1 MTTDAAARRHGWLEL
16 LQISGPFLTVPVAD
30 TVWPTGLPAV
40 STAARAQVR
49 AAVTGLLDNGGLTQ
63 PDVVRIVL
71 AQVLGWGEA
80 LLTGPAIPAALNEVV
95 GEHGATI
102 VPDLAFHA
110 PPDDEPVAEDAPD
123 DEEADDLDDSD
134 EDGDGDDEAEAD
146 EEPAAKPSVLAD
158 DDPWRLLGMV
168 VPWGSHPLARTLR
181 AGWAASP
188 SERLAALLRARNIP
202 IGLVTDGR
210 WWAVVSA
217 PRGKPVGVAVWD
229 ASLWSEEPETLAA
242 FVALLERRRFL
253 GVAAADRLPALLAR
267 SAEAQEDVTTALG
280 DQVRTAVEMLVR
292 RFDSLDRAVGGRLL
306 RDVGNDDLYA
316 AIVTVMMRI
325 VFLLFAEERR
335 LLPSDDDA
343 YDHSYSVGRLVDQ
356 LRQRASLNGE
366 QTLEH
371 RTGAWHRL
379 LALTRAL
386 HSGVHHQDLR
396 LPAYGGALFDPDRYP
411 WLESQGATT
420 PPVDDFTVL
429 QMLEAVQFVRIG
441 GESRRLSFR
450 TLDVEQI
457 GYVYEGLL
465 ELEVRTATEP
475 VLFLRRPP
483 GVIDFVAE
491 SSALEVLVDLREWT
505 ASTYLGKK
513 TANAATRKRADR
525 LLDPGTSD
533 ALPVV
538 LSSPLERRLG
548 EKLAALSPLF
558 RRDESGRSVITPP
571 GGRYLAPS
579 SRRTATGAYYTPRSL
594 AEEIVQHTLDPLVYR
609 PGPLQTLD
617 RTQWVLRPSAEIE
630 RLRVADIAM
639 GSGAFLVAAC
649 RFLADRWV
657 EARDAEGDLAATRS
671 LADRAEGAADTEVD
685 EIVLAA
691 RRRVAEHCLYGV
703 DINPLAVEMAKLS
716 LWLVTMDRERPFGF
730 LDDRLVC
737 GDSLLGIASMDQLET
752 LHLDPAAGRALTQG
766 ALDFGHSW
774 RSQLAGIADIRRRIV
789 ATPVTTVRDVEYK
802 AGRLR
807 DAVAASETLT
817 SSCRRAHR
825 RGRPGCRSGRRQAAR
840 DVRHPAD
847 PPVGPGDEPRRPLP
861 RLARRS
867 GPGGP
872 ADGQGAAATVP
883 LARSIPRGL
892 RRYEYARLRRHRREP
907 AVPGW
912 KENLWRSGQRLPRLA
927 DDLGRPRCA
936 RQHRPGGPFRLARLP
951 IAQRV
956 GATGLRHDEHP
967 GRG

>member
-1 MTTDAAARRHGWLEL
+1 MTTDAEARRHGWLEL
-16 LQISGPFLTVPVAD
+16 LQISGPFVTVPVAN

-63 PDVVRIVL
+63 PDVVRTVL
-71 AQVLGWGEA
+71 TKVLGWGET
-80 LLTGPAIPAALNEVV
+80 LLTGPSIPAALTEVV
-95 GEHGATI
+95 GEHGATVI
-102 VPDLAFHA
+102 PDLAFHA
-110 PPDDEPVAEDAPD
+110 PPDDEPAAEDAPD
-123 DEEADDLDDSD
+123 NEDADDLNEFDEDVDDEGDDRPTAEPSARGDDS
-134 EDGDGDDEAEAD
+134 
-146 EEPAAKPSVLAD
+146 
-158 DDPWRLLGMV
+158 PWRLLGTV
-168 VPWGSHPLARTLR
+168 VPWGSHPLARTLD

-188 SERLAALLRARNIP
+188 AERLAALLRARNVP

-253 GVAAADRLPALLAR
+253 GVAAADRLPALFAR

-280 DQVRTAVEMLVR
+280 GQVRTAMEMLVR

-306 RDVGNDDLYA
+306 QDVGNDDLYA
-316 AIVTVMMRI
+316 GIVTVMMRI

-343 YDHSYSVGRLVDQ
+343 YDQSYSVGRLVDQ

-411 WLESQGATT
+411 WLELQGTST
-420 PPVDDFTVL
+420 PPVDDLTVL
-429 QMLEAVQFVRIG
+429 RMLEAVQFVRIG

-475 VLFLRRPP
+475 VLFLHRQP
-483 GVIDFVAE
+483 GVVDFVSE
-491 SSALEVLVDLREWT
+491 SSALEVLIDLREWT

-513 TANAATRKRADR
+513 KATPATRKRADR
-525 LLDPGTSD
+525 LLDPAASGMS
-533 ALPVV
+533 PVV

-548 EKLAALSPLF
+548 ENLAALDPLL
-558 RRDESGRSVITPP
+558 RRDDSGRPVIIPP
-571 GGRYLAPS
+571 GGRFLAPS

-594 AEEIVQHTLDPLVYR
+594 AEEIVQHTLEPLVYR
-609 PGPLQTLD
+609 PGPLQTLN
-617 RTQWVLRPSAEIE
+617 RAQWVLRPSAEIE

-657 EARDAEGDLAATRS
+657 EARDAEGDLAAARS

-691 RRRVAEHCLYGV
+691 RRVVAEHCLYGV

-737 GDSLLGIASMDQLET
+737 GDSLLGIATMDQLET
-752 LHLDPAAGRALTQG
+752 LHLDPAAGRALTHG
-766 ALDFGHSW
+766 TLDFGHSW

-807 DAVAASETLT
+807 DAVAASGTLT
-817 SSCRRAHR
+817 
-825 RGRPGCRSGRRQAAR
+825 
-840 DVRHPAD
+840 
-847 PPVGPGDEPRRPLP
+847 
-861 RLARRS
+861 
-867 GPGGP
+867 
-872 ADGQGAAATVP
+872 
-883 LARSIPRGL
+883 
-892 RRYEYARLRRHRREP
+892 
-907 AVPGW
+907 
-912 KENLWRSGQRLPRLA
+912 RLA
-927 DDLGRPRCA
+927 DALTGAGVSAAGQTATKRRATFVTLQTHLSGREASPDDPYLGSLVAQIQAGRPAGKEWRRPFHWPVVFPEVFADTSPPRFRRNHWEPAIPGWAEDLGRR
-936 RQHRPGGPFRLARLP
+936 RRRLP
-951 IAQRV
+951 EVATDLGRSRHQGQRGPR
-956 GATGLRHDEHP
+956 GALRVASSP
-967 GRG
+967 AAP